1 MTLNSKELDNISKT
15 LFLFDKFVIFL
26 ISLPVKLGLSI
37 SPVHLLIILNIFLKI
52 FSQIDT
58 AIKLNCNISY
68 FFKIVYQFN

>member
-37 SPVHLLIILNIFLKI
+37 SPVNLLIILNIFLKI
-52 FSQIDT
+52 FLQIDT
-58 AIKLNCNISY
+58 TIKLNCNISY
-68 FFKIVYQFN
+68 FV